1 MPIAGRPG
9 VRQGSTS
16 PGDVS
21 AGSSLVEQVQLAL
34 SAVVVL
40 LLLSSTPASIRE
52 RPQAA
57 FCSPICPKND
67 LLVAILVE

>member
-1 MPIAGRPG
+1 

-34 SAVVVL
+34 SAVVVLL

>member
-1 MPIAGRPG
+1 
-9 VRQGSTS
+9 
-16 PGDVS
+16 
-21 AGSSLVEQVQLAL
+21 VEQVQLAL
-34 SAVVVL
+34 SAVVVLL